1 MNNLLIE
8 ATKQSPAVYLNA
20 DEGIIRFNGKSRPED
35 ALIFFDPVIKWIK
48 TYISDPQEQTTVIFN
63 LEYFNSAT
71 TKVFKTLLES
81 FQKISLQGKE
91 LNCEWHYQ
99 EEDEDMLEV
108 GEELASLYH
117 LPFSFIPY
125 KPD

>member
-1 MNNLLIE
+1 MENLKIK
-8 ATKQSPAVYLNA
+8 ATKQSPSIYLNA
-20 DEGIIRFNGKSRPED
+20 DEGMIKFVGKSRPED
-35 ALIFFDPVIKWIK
+35 AMIFFDPVIEWIK
-48 TYISDPQEQTTVIFN
+48 TYISNPKDKTTVVFN

-71 TKVFKTLLES
+71 TKVFKTLLEI

-99 EEDEDMLEV
+99 EEDEDMLDV
-108 GEELASLYH
+108 GEELAALYH

>member
-1 MNNLLIE
+1 MDNLKIN
-8 ATKQSPAVYLNA
+8 ATRQTPDISLNA
-20 DEGIIRFNGKSRPED
+20 DNGLLKFTGKSRPED
-35 ALIFFDPVIKWIK
+35 ALIFYQPILDWIK
-48 TYISDPQEQTTVIFN
+48 QYVNNPQPKTTVVFN
-63 LEYFNSAT
+63 LEYFNSST
-71 TKVFKTLLES
+71 TKIFKTFLEK
-81 FQKISLQGKE
+81 FQQIIDLGKE

-108 GEELASLYH
+108 GEELSSIYN